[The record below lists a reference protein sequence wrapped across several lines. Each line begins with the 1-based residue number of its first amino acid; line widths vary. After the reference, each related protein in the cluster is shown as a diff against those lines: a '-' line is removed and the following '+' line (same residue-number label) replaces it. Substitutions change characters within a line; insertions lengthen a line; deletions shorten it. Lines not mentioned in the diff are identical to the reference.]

1 MFKLQIEKFLSAV
14 RVLWI
19 ALYQQPGGG
28 RQSAPPMGK
37 AKKKIKERSPPHT
50 TYYYTHS
57 QGMQIYGNEKLKLA
71 LDT

>member
-19 ALYQQPGGG
+19 ALYQQPGG
-28 RQSAPPMGK
+28 QSAPPMGK
-37 AKKKIKERSPPHT
+37 ANKKKRKERSPPHT